1 MSPAVPSNRELLLP
15 TLLPYLAYTGVATL
29 MQGVPGELD
38 YALRL
43 LACGAALAWAWPRL
57 GPLSGPRSR
66 SGSLIAGAAAGL
78 LGSALWIGLILPFAA
93 PPGPAWQPLPFAL
106 RLLAASTVVPL
117 IEERL
122 MRGYLLGL
130 VVQWQRARR
139 ERRDRPLRHA
149 LDQHSVRELEPGAW
163 SGLAVAVSS
172 LLFAAGHQPD
182 EWLAALA
189 YGLLMAALWIARRD
203 LLSCVVAHA
212 VTNATLAGIVL
223 AGGRWEL
230 W

>member
-1 MSPAVPSNRELLLP
+1 VSTRRPSNRELLLP
-15 TLLPYLAYTGVATL
+15 ALLPYVAYTGIATL
-29 MQGVPGELD
+29 AQAAPRELD

-43 LACGAALAWAWPRL
+43 LACGAALAWAGPRL
-57 GPLSGPRSR
+57 GALSGPRPR
-66 SGSLIAGAAAGL
+66 SGSLAIGALAGL
-78 LGSALWIGLILPFAA
+78 LGTALWIGLILPFAA

-106 RLLAASTVVPL
+106 RLLAAATLVPL

-139 ERRDRPLRHA
+139 EARDQALRRA
-149 LDQHSVRELEPGAW
+149 LDEYSVRDLEPGAW
-163 SGLAVAVSS
+163 SGLAVAVST
-172 LLFAAGHQPD
+172 LLFAAGHQPG
-182 EWLAALA
+182 EWPAALA
-189 YGLLMAALWIARRD
+189 YGLLMAALWIVRRD

-212 VTNATLAGIVL
+212 VTNATLAGVVL
-223 AGGRWEL
+223 ANGRWEL

>member
-1 MSPAVPSNRELLLP
+1 VSARVPSNRQLLLP
-15 TLLPYLAYTGVATL
+15 ALLPYLAYTGVATL
-29 MQGVPGELD
+29 AQDVPSELD

-57 GPLSGPRSR
+57 GPLSGPRPR
-66 SGSLIAGAAAGL
+66 SGSLLIGGAAGL
-78 LGSALWIGLILPFAA
+78 LGTALWIGLILPFAA

-130 VVQWQRARR
+130 VVQWQQARR
-139 ERRDRPLRHA
+139 EARDNPLHRA
-149 LDQHSVRELEPGAW
+149 LHEYSVRELEPGAW
-163 SGLAVAVSS
+163 STLAVAVST
-172 LLFAAGHQPD
+172 LLFAAGHQPG
-182 EWLAALA
+182 EWPAAFA
-189 YGLLMAALWIARRD
+189 YGLLMAALWIVRRD

-223 AGGRWEL
+223 VQGRWEL